1 MPDHETPISTSDSV
15 TVRSYPKTMLMYPT
29 MLASLIIGFWEFLM
43 TGTWIAQG
51 IDPVL
56 GIPVVDFWVWTLG
69 FVWFFI
75 FVWNVY
81 ILTFEFS
88 KGVVAVL
95 MALIIIIVL
104 VIALV
109 LVATNVFIW
118 IPLWQF
124 GIWFNWYT
132 LLWFGG
138 MFFILFIIAWIST
151 RFFYFRI
158 THNEIVYKKGL
169 LGDSERFG
177 TTDAHV
183 HKEIRDLF
191 EYFLFTSGR
200 LTILVSGRQSPIIID
215 NVPRI
220 NKVERKILDLL
231 KVIDVK

>member
-1 MPDHETPISTSDSV
+1 MPGHETPKETSDSI

-29 MLASLIIGFWEFLM
+29 MLASLIIALIETLLGPQWY
-43 TGTWIAQG
+43 A
-51 IDPVL
+51 IDPSPFGL
-56 GIPVVDFWVWTLG
+56 YWQMVWTLG

-75 FVWNVY
+75 FAWNMY

-109 LVATNVFIW
+109 LAVTGIFIW

-124 GIWFNWYT
+124 FIYVDAYLLYWFT
-132 LLWFGG
+132 GFFLL
-138 MFFILFIIAWIST
+138 LFLISWVST

-200 LTILVSGRQSPIIID
+200 LTIIVSGRQYPIVID

>member
-1 MPDHETPISTSDSV
+1 
-15 TVRSYPKTMLMYPT
+15 MLMYPT
-29 MLASLIIGFWEFLM
+29 MLVSIIIGLVELFM
-43 TGTWIAQG
+43 Y
-51 IDPVL
+51 
-56 GIPVVDFWVWTLG
+56 IPWSAAGVWDYWRFTLG
-69 FVWFFI
+69 FIWFFV
-75 FVWNVY
+75 FAWNLY

-88 KGVVAVL
+88 KGVVALL

-109 LVATNVFIW
+109 YVATNGAIFIW
-118 IPLWQF
+118 IPLADF
-124 GIWFNWYT
+124 GLFFEPYILF
-132 LLWFGG
+132 WFGF
-138 MFFILFIIAWIST
+138 FFILLFIIAWVST
-151 RFFYFRI
+151 RFYYFRV

-169 LGDSERFG
+169 LGDSERYG

-200 LTILVSGRQSPIIID
+200 LTIIVSGRQTPIIID

-231 KVIDVK
+231 KVLEVQ